1 LVGGVPQGS
10 LIKKGAWMDFLHA
23 ALGDSMI
30 LGLSTETSKA
40 KLSWFSYIAMCQKT
54 LDSARS
60 TLDVEEEDSFT
71 IHDSTTETMSDKNKM
86 EREIREEKKICAKC
100 NCYKDKDSLQLQ

>member
-1 LVGGVPQGS
+1 
-10 LIKKGAWMDFLHA
+10 MDFLHA

-86 EREIREEKKICAKC
+86 VREKNICAKC